1 LASAIPARL
10 SPREG
15 RKFGLTVG
23 AAFLTLA
30 TVLWWRERSGAPV
43 FGTIGILL
51 ILAGVLIPSHLGPL
65 QRAWMGLAHL
75 ISRVTTPVFMGVVYF
90 GVLTPIALLRRAFGR
105 NSLVARD
112 HGGSYWVT
120 RDPGDRARSDMERQ
134 F

>member
-1 LASAIPARL
+1 M

-15 RKFGLTVG
+15 RRFGLTVG
-23 AAFLTLA
+23 AAFLGLA
-30 TVLWWRERSGAPV
+30 TVLWWREKGGAPV

-51 ILAGVLIPSHLGPL
+51 TLAGALIPSHLGPL

-90 GVLTPIALLRRAFGR
+90 GVLTPVALLRRAFGR
-105 NSLVARD
+105 NSLVASE
-112 HGGSYWVT
+112 HGGSYWVA
-120 RDPGDRARSDMERQ
+120 RDTGDPARSDMQRQ